1 MNYSYHNLE
10 HLPYLREDM
19 TVLKAIGL
27 KNKKHYIIPKYDFPG
42 IVAKSAKSGTM
53 LESHFDS

>member
-1 MNYSYHNLE
+1 
-10 HLPYLREDM
+10 M